1 MKRIIEYTDLRGDGR
16 IMLYRRTGSPN
27 YHVRVRVRG
36 CNGYL
41 IKSTNSPNL
50 RESERFGEDLYEEM
64 YFRIRRGGD
73 FNSPTYQKIFNEWK
87 KYRLNSGTTSKGGSW
102 VNTVKNV
109 EEYSI
114 QYFGKMKIDKIS
126 TQDFSKYWEWR
137 KHNYKLKEPSNGS
150 LVRERTSILNLI
162 NFCVERGHLTK
173 IIDIP
178 KPQVDMFRRRS
189 TFTEGEYKKI
199 TRLLREWVKDGKV
212 LGKWRDR
219 YIFQQYFLILSNS
232 GLRVGELRH
241 LKWDDVKPKKRPDD
255 PLVVEVKGKTGKRQ
269 VVFNK
274 GSDEYV
280 RRLFDLRTKHLGS
293 TPPLNEVIFVNYST
307 NKPFTSMKNSFMS
320 LMKFCNIP
328 LEKDGI
334 NRTLYSLRHF
344 YITMRLSQDVSIHLL
359 SKNVGSSIDMLERF
373 YSHIITSD
381 VSEQITKTTRTIRKK
396 ESHPTTYPWITYEKQ
411 KQIEYK
417 VE

>member
-1 MKRIIEYTDLRGDGR
+1 
-16 IMLYRRTGSPN
+16 
-27 YHVRVRVRG
+27 
-36 CNGYL
+36 
-41 IKSTNSPNL
+41 
-50 RESERFGEDLYEEM
+50 
-64 YFRIRRGGD
+64 
-73 FNSPTYQKIFNEWK
+73 
-87 KYRLNSGTTSKGGSW
+87 
-102 VNTVKNV
+102 
-109 EEYSI
+109 
-114 QYFGKMKIDKIS
+114 
-126 TQDFSKYWEWR
+126 
-137 KHNYKLKEPSNGS
+137 
-150 LVRERTSILNLI
+150 
-162 NFCVERGHLTK
+162 
-173 IIDIP
+173 
-178 KPQVDMFRRRS
+178 MFRRRS

-307 NKPFTSMKNSFMS
+307 NKLFTSMKNSFIG

-396 ESHPTTYPWITYEKQ
+396 ESYPTTYPWITYEKQ